1 MKKFKI
7 RDSVLLLPL
16 FFGILLISSVD
27 LLMDSRTCP
36 ADYTMTSVKVLT
48 AEGQPVALYEWIVY
62 DKDTGK
68 ELELCDSDD
77 GASASFSGNNKSGT
91 YLLIDDRFQGK
102 IGGEIKLTAEGKN
115 DSIHFKKEFTVQDNG
130 CNLVKTSGPSIIYV
144 D

>member
-7 RDSVLLLPL
+7 GVSVLLLPL
-16 FFGILLISSVD
+16 FLGFLLISCDELVS
-27 LLMDSRTCP
+27 DSTTCP
-36 ADYTMTSVKVLT
+36 SVYTMTSVQVLT
-48 AEGQPVALYEWIVY
+48 AEGQPVALDEWIVY

-77 GASASFSGNNKSGT
+77 CASASFSGNNKSGT

-130 CNLVKTSGPSIIYV
+130 CNLVKTSGPSIIHV